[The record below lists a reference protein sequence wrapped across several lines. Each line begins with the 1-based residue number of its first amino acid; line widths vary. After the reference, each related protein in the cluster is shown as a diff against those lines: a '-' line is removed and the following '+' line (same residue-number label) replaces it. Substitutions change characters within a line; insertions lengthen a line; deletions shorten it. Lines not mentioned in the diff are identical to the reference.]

1 MVIEIKEIE
10 ADRKKS
16 AIRIS
21 INGKTFYKAGL
32 KTNIEENISD
42 YADYISY
49 CLLTINQEGITEN
62 ERPFLLTPFEFEEKK
77 TRLTN
82 EEQLKEMFGNIG
94 NN

>member
-21 INGKTFYKAGL
+21 IDGKTFYKAGL

-82 EEQLKEMFGNIG
+82 EEQLKEMFDNIG

>member
-1 MVIEIKEIE
+1 MVIEIEEIE

-16 AIRIS
+16 AIRMT
-21 INGKTFYKAGL
+21 INGKSIYKAGL
-32 KTNIEENISD
+32 KTGIEENISD
-42 YADYISY
+42 YAEYICY
-49 CLLTINQEGITEN
+49 CLLTINQEGIVEN

-82 EEQLKEMFGNIG
+82 EEQFKEMLDNVG